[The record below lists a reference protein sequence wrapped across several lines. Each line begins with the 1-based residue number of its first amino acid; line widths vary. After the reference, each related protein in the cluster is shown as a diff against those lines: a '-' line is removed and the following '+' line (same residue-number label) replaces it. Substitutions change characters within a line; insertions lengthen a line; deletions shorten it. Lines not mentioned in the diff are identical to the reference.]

1 MGKKSAR
8 KHAAAAAAHPP
19 VAPVVAATAAAV
31 TTVAAHQKPLPVQK
45 RNELRQMVD
54 ALLKMA
60 VIPTSVPA
68 DQWQQYVDMQTLLD
82 RIRNIESELR
92 WRPAGGRQQRA
103 QNIAAFKQWSHD
115 NGADFDSVDIAEFSG
130 FEMGLVATR
139 PIAEGSL
146 FVTVPQRMIMTVD
159 NVRPA
164 LRRLLRQMPMVDE
177 MMNVRLAFS
186 VLVERLDD
194 QSFWRPYLNVLPE
207 RYSTVLSYTVNDMQE
222 LRGSSALPEAL
233 KQCRSIARQYAFFH
247 KVLHQQ
253 EPEPDADGD
262 LVRLLRGRFTYELY
276 W

>member
-8 KHAAAAAAHPP
+8 KNATVAHADQSPAVAGAAAAAIP
-19 VAPVVAATAAAV
+19 
-31 TTVAAHQKPLPVQK
+31 KPLPVQK
-45 RNELRQMVD
+45 RTELRQMVD

-60 VIPTSVPA
+60 VIQTAVPA

-82 RIRNIESELR
+82 RIRVIESELR

-103 QNIAAFKQWSHD
+103 QHIAAFRQWSHD
-115 NGADFDSVDIAEFSG
+115 NGAVFDGVDIAEFTG
-130 FEMGLVATR
+130 YEMGLVATR
-139 PIAEGSL
+139 SIAEGSL
-146 FVTVPQRMIMTVD
+146 FVTVPQAMIMTVD
-159 NVRPA
+159 NVRPS

-186 VLVERLDD
+186 VLVERLDE
-194 QSFWRPYLNVLPE
+194 QSYWRPYLNVLPE
-207 RYSTVLSYTVNDMQE
+207 RYATVLSYTVNDMQE

-247 KVLHQQ
+247 KLLHQQ
-253 EPEPDADGD
+253 EPEQDVDGD
-262 LVRLLRGRFTYELY
+262 LVKVLRARFTYELY